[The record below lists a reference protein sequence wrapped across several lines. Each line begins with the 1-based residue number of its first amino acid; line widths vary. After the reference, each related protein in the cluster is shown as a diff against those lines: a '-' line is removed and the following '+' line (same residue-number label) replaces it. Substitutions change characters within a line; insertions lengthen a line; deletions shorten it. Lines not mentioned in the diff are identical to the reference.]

1 MQVDKWSVL
10 MEQMKR
16 GTDNKQ
22 LQRGEKKKQ
31 DKAFEKRFSSCGLER
46 RWKTRWIHFARL
58 YFKALVILMCDTD
71 QLCFDPKVPGPAPP
85 GQLLVSKPILQDA
98 ACIFIFKSKM
108 PGRPV
113 IRSSISLCNE
123 TSLC

>member
-22 LQRGEKKKQ
+22 LQREKKEKQ
-31 DKAFEKRFSSCGLER
+31 DKAFEKLFSSCGLER

-58 YFKALVILMCDTD
+58 YSKALVILMCDTD
-71 QLCFDPKVPGPAPP
+71 QLCFDPKVPGPARP
-85 GQLLVSKPILQDA
+85 GPARPIVGL
-98 ACIFIFKSKM
+98 
-108 PGRPV
+108 
-113 IRSSISLCNE
+113 
-123 TSLC
+123 